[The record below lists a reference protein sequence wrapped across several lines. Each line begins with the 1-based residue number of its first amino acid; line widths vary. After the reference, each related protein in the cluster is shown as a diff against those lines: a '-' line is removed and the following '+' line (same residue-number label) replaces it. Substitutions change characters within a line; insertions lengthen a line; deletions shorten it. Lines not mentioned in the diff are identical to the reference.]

1 MNQSTFDSI
10 IDIFEIARPSIERG
24 IDSMQSH
31 DRQKAK
37 QIWQEMVSMI
47 ETRESDIEKFSDKL
61 KEFSQQVHEY
71 RARSLILSSNIKMNI
86 L

>member
-47 ETRESDIEKFSDKL
+47 ETREGDIEKFSDKL

-71 RARSLILSSNIKMNI
+71 RVRSLILSSNIKMNI

>member
-47 ETRESDIEKFSDKL
+47 EAREGDIEKFSDKL

-71 RARSLILSSNIKMNI
+71 RVRSLILSSNIKMNI

>member
-10 IDIFEIARPSIERG
+10 IDIFEIARPSIEQG
-24 IDSMQSH
+24 INSMQSH

-47 ETRESDIEKFSDKL
+47 ETREGDIEKFSDKL

-71 RARSLILSSNIKMNI
+71 RVRSLILSSNIKMNI

>member
-10 IDIFEIARPSIERG
+10 IDIFKIARPSIERG

-31 DRQKAK
+31 DQQKAK

-47 ETRESDIEKFSDKL
+47 ETREGDIEEFSDKL
-61 KEFSQQVHEY
+61 KEFSQQVQEY
-71 RARSLILSSNIKMNI
+71 RVRSLILSSNIKMNT